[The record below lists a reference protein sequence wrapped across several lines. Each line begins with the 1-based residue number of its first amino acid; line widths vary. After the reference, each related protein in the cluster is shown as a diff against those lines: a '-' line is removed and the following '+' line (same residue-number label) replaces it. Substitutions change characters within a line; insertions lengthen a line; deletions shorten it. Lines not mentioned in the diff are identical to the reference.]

1 MTLKVG
7 ITGGIGSGKS
17 LVARIFEVLGIPV
30 YFADEAAREL
40 QNKDPELKRQINQLF
55 GNEAYVD
62 GKLNRKFI
70 ASIVFTDKGKLEKL
84 NAIVHPATIN
94 AAAIWMKSQQT
105 AYAIKEAALIFES
118 GAQRDLDIVI
128 GVTAPESLRIKRTM
142 NRDAISEDEVRKRM
156 EQQLQDRIKM
166 RLCDYVIYNDE
177 NQLLIPQVLDV
188 HEKIL
193 KRASSK
199 N

>member
-17 LVARIFEVLGIPV
+17 QVGRIFEVLGIPV
-30 YFADEAAREL
+30 YYADEAAREL
-40 QNKDPELKRQINQLF
+40 QNKDPELKRQISLLF

-62 GKLNRKFI
+62 GELNSKFI
-70 ASIVFTDKGKLEKL
+70 ASIVFTDKEKLEEL

-94 AAAIWMKSQQT
+94 AASIWMKSQQT

-118 GAQRDLDIVI
+118 GAQRDLDLVI

-142 NRDAISEDEVRKRM
+142 TRDAISEVEVRKRM
-156 EQQLQDRIKM
+156 KDNCRTG
-166 RLCDYVIYNDE
+166 
-177 NQLLIPQVLDV
+177 
-188 HEKIL
+188 
-193 KRASSK
+193 
-199 N
+199 